1 MTHNLTRDMTHNL
14 TREKKIKTG
23 IIGCGS
29 IGRFLCRN
37 LPDIPDLTL
46 WAVADIRSDA
56 AHTLAQNLP
65 ISPQVLSIEELLAGA
80 DLVVEAAAPDAVPK
94 ILKKTLD
101 RGKQVVILS
110 VGGMFS
116 VDFDYLALAREKGGR
131 VYFPSGA
138 VGALDALKAAN
149 AGKIKS
155 VTLTTRKPPGALVG
169 APYLEERN
177 ISLDNLTAPL
187 EIFSGKASDAVRGF
201 PKNIN
206 VAASISLA
214 GIGLNKTDVRIVADP
229 EARFNSHE
237 VIVEGDFG
245 KISCRTENG
254 PSPDNPKTSYL
265 AALSALALIREL
277 VSPCRIGT

>member
-1 MTHNLTRDMTHNL
+1 MTNDSTLKS
-14 TREKKIKTG
+14 EIKTG

-29 IGRFLCRN
+29 IGSFLCRN
-37 LPDIPDLTL
+37 LPDIPGLTL
-46 WAVADIRSDA
+46 WAVADIQPDA
-56 AHTLAQNLP
+56 AYTLAGSLS
-65 ISPQVLSIEELLAGA
+65 ISPQVLPVEDLLAGA
-80 DLVVEAAAPDAVPK
+80 DLVVEAAGPDAVPE
-94 ILKKTLD
+94 ILKKTLS

-110 VGGMFS
+110 VGGIFS
-116 VDFDYLALAREKGGR
+116 VDFDYLALAKEKGGR

-149 AGKIKS
+149 VGEVKA
-155 VTLTTRKPPGALVG
+155 VTLTTRKPPSALVG
-169 APYLEERN
+169 APYLEEQS
-177 ISLDNLTAPL
+177 ISLDNLTEPR
-187 EIFSGKASDAVRGF
+187 EIFCGKAADAIRGF

-206 VAASISLA
+206 VAASLSLA
-214 GIGLNKTDVRIVADP
+214 GIGLSKTEVRIVADP

-237 VIVEGDFG
+237 VVVEGDSG
-245 KISCRTENG
+245 KISCCTENR